1 MSSKTAPRS
10 QAVICI
16 DHHGGE
22 IQFLNGAPG
31 VHLKEHAQHTRQHGS
46 SVRSEH
52 DFFRD
57 VCDALTPIGEILVV
71 GSHMAQADFRRY
83 VEKHRP
89 ALMPAL
95 VGWET
100 IGHLTPAQ
108 VHSRAREFFEKYDR
122 MHGRAHIS

>member
-1 MSSKTAPRS
+1 MSPNAAPQS

-16 DHHGGE
+16 DHHSGQ

-31 VHLKEHAQHTRQHGS
+31 VHFKEHGSQTRQHGS

-52 DFFRD
+52 DFFSE
-57 VCDALTPIGEILVV
+57 VCTALTSIGETLVV

-89 ALMPAL
+89 ALMPSL

-100 IGHLTPAQ
+100 IDHLTAPQ
-108 VHSRAREFFEKYDR
+108 VLAYARGFFERYDR
-122 MHGRAHIS
+122 MRGRAHAH